1 MVGSNVLPG
10 ESLESVAPRKRDF
23 NQPAEDE
30 DEVVSKSEEEEE
42 LKERQASQNENPE
55 PEEEWKEDRTLG

>member
-1 MVGSNVLPG
+1 
-10 ESLESVAPRKRDF
+10 
-23 NQPAEDE
+23 
-30 DEVVSKSEEEEE
+30 